1 MSQPARLYSR
11 EGQLE
16 RTALAWSRT
25 ILVLAVNGALLVRSA
40 PACGAWA
47 EVAGLC
53 VLSVTLAAWVV
64 TNRAYRRQSAGPTA
78 ALLTRGMFTVVAVVV
93 FVGVGILDLLAV
105 ITHS

>member
-1 MSQPARLYSR
+1 MSPPAQIYSR

-16 RTALAWSRT
+16 RTALAWNRT

-53 VLSVTLAAWVV
+53 VLSVTLAAWAV
-64 TNRAYRRQSAGPTA
+64 TNRAYRRQSAGPAA
-78 ALLTRGMFTVVAVVV
+78 ALLTRGMFTVVAVIG
-93 FVGVGILDLLAV
+93 FVGVGVLDLLAV
-105 ITHS
+105 VTHR